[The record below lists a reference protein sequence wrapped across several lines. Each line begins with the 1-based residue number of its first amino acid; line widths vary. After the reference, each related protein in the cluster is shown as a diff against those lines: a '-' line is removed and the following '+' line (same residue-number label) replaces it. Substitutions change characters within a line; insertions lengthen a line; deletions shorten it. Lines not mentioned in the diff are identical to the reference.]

1 MLDISYLSDT
11 LGDKPYLQLSDAE
24 VKRVQGAFIELR
36 EKTGL
41 YIDPYGRS
49 RIYPR
54 QQKMLIALLLQD
66 IDRDVLALVDFLK
79 FSSDADEVLLVDG
92 D

>member
-1 MLDISYLSDT
+1 MLDISYLSDA
-11 LGDKPYLQLSDAE
+11 LGDKPSLQLSDAE
-24 VKRVQGAFIELR
+24 VNRVQGAFNELR

-66 IDRDVLALVDFLK
+66 IDRDARGFVDFLK
-79 FSSDADEVLLVDG
+79 GSSEADEVLLVDG